1 MKIGLVK
8 DESEKY
14 DGYNWHD
21 AYAKEFEALGDE
33 VIFLDFKK
41 INWMEQVESN
51 KPDLIMWRAW
61 HRPDDRDNAKA
72 KIQIIERF
80 FKIPIFPNW
89 DMYYSYDN
97 KITQYFILKKLKFPT
112 PKTWIFYDKTEAL
125 NFIDRAEFPLVS
137 KCSEG
142 ACGDNVNLIKNK
154 KDLRSYIEKAFSE
167 DGIKTYFKWIRQ
179 KGYVYLQE
187 FIETDKDL
195 RIITIGD
202 KVELSFW
209 RENKNSWKHNIS
221 RGGSIN
227 PKEIPEE
234 AKKIALNLAEK
245 LNFHWCAFDI
255 ILKGNKPLILEFSS
269 IFGFSRSGQYENFFG
284 SPNAFILKKQAEY
297 LHKSFSN
304 EMSYNNSYREL

>member
-1 MKIGLVK
+1 MKVGLVM

-21 AYAKEFEALGDE
+21 VYAKEFKELGDE
-33 VIFLDFKK
+33 VVFLDFKK
-41 INWMEQVESN
+41 RNWLEQIEIS

-72 KIQIIERF
+72 KIQIIEKF

-97 KITQYFILKKLKFPT
+97 KIIQNFILNKLKFPI
-112 PKTWIFYDKTEAL
+112 PKTWIYYDKCDAL
-125 NFIDRAEFPLVS
+125 NFINKAKFPLVS

-142 ACGDNVNLIKNK
+142 ACGDNINLIKNK
-154 KDLRSYIEKAFSE
+154 DELKSHIEMAFNG
-167 DGIKTYFKWIRQ
+167 DGIKTYFPWIRQ

-195 RIITIGD
+195 RIITLGN
-202 KVELSFW
+202 KVELAFW
-209 RENKNSWKHNIS
+209 RENKNSWKHNIA
-221 RGGSIN
+221 GGGTIN
-227 PKEIPEE
+227 PEGIPEE
-234 AKKIALNLAEK
+234 AKKIALNLAKK

-255 ILKGNKPLILEFSS
+255 ILKEKKPLILEFSS
-269 IFGFSRSGQYENFFG
+269 IFGFSRSGHYEKFFG

-297 LHKSFSN
+297 LHRLFSK
-304 EMSYNNSYREL
+304 